1 MKARSLRLNVESL
14 DGRIVPSTVAHGDI
28 NHDGRDDMAAI
39 TASKTITVSLGTANG
54 YSVSATLTAQNGPSL
69 QHVDLVDRNGDGNLD
84 VAASGS
90 SSTWHYTHTWLGNG
104 DGTFGSLSTTR
115 WRFPRN
121 WV

>member
-84 VAASGS
+84 VVASGS

-104 DGTFGSLSTTR
+104 DGTFGSLFTTR